1 MQTLTRVFAWNI
13 LEYESAS
20 TRAWFVTTGYL
31 VRLMANKPERFN
43 DISHLIIDEVHERSV
58 DTDILCLLCRR
69 LLVTNKE
76 IRLILMS
83 ATLAASLYQEYFKVP
98 EPPIKVGARLFPVE
112 EVFLEEIKHKVTLP
126 MKESQNVEYLLTQCM
141 SMKCI
146 RTPSMSYMEK
156 LYSVVAT
163 LATVIGMPGTSVLIF
178 VPGMNDSKFDPVF
191 SIFNGVADL
200 IFHLANLQL
209 WRSPT

>member
-1 MQTLTRVFAWNI
+1 
-13 LEYESAS
+13 
-20 TRAWFVTTGYL
+20 
-31 VRLMANKPERFN
+31 
-43 DISHLIIDEVHERSV
+43 
-58 DTDILCLLCRR
+58 
-69 LLVTNKE
+69 
-76 IRLILMS
+76 
-83 ATLAASLYQEYFKVP
+83 
-98 EPPIKVGARLFPVE
+98 
-112 EVFLEEIKHKVTLP
+112 
-126 MKESQNVEYLLTQCM
+126 
-141 SMKCI
+141 
-146 RTPSMSYMEK
+146 MSYMEK